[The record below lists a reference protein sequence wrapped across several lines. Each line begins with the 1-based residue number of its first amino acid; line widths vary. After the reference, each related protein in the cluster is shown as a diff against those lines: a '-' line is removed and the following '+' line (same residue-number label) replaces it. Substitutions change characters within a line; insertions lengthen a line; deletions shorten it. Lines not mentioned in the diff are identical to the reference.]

1 MRCSGSYVHG
11 CAWMSNN
18 RTCEVLLSDGER
30 LRGPVHASWAMI
42 ESHPEVTTL
51 DLHAAY
57 KQLAISPSSRAFSVV
72 VLSNFDS
79 GNLGCFVGH
88 ALPFGSTDSVV
99 YFNQIVRLIWRLGLE
114 LLLPWCNYY
123 DYPVFTAACL
133 APSSMSAMIARSCEV
148 AWVQLFR
155 RQVAPLWAEGRDAGC

>member
-1 MRCSGSYVHG
+1 
-11 CAWMSNN
+11 MSNN

-72 VLSNFDS
+72 VLSNLTLATWVAL
-79 GNLGCFVGH
+79 LGMRF
-88 ALPFGSTDSVV
+88 LL
-99 YFNQIVRLIWRLGLE
+99 VRRL
-114 LLLPWCNYY
+114 
-123 DYPVFTAACL
+123 
-133 APSSMSAMIARSCEV
+133 
-148 AWVQLFR
+148 Q
-155 RQVAPLWAEGRDAGC
+155 